1 MSILLVGLT
10 NQKKSCQDHVEFA
23 NRRKRAILYFQ
34 RTCGTQLGMIRN
46 SA

>member
-10 NQKKSCQDHVEFA
+10 NQKKSWQDHAEPA
-23 NRRKRAILYFQ
+23 NGGKRAILYFQ
-34 RTCGTQLGMIRN
+34 CTCGTQLGMIRN